1 MLAYSLKYTSYILND
16 NGLKDYETK
25 KRKKKSKTIV
35 EVLIKNHNSEKNG
48 CLTEP
53 I

>member
-1 MLAYSLKYTSYILND
+1 MLAYSFKYTSYILND
-16 NGLKDYETK
+16 NGFKDYETK
-25 KRKKKSKTIV
+25 KREKKSKTIV
-35 EVLIKNHNSEKNG
+35 EVLIKNHKSEKNG